1 MCTPEAYV
9 AMQVVG
15 AVTKYQADS
24 ESAKQ
29 INSNSQ
35 ATAARLRAAAITDD
49 KALQRKETADA
60 NVLADQKLKIGIQAK
75 EKKGT
80 AKLQLSEKGVGGNI
94 LDSIIG
100 QISRQEGNAFNTIDN
115 NYANLMISSGYNRL
129 AQNERY
135 GNQIFSL
142 PRANQPSFG
151 SYALQ
156 AGVNIAGMYISNAAP
171 KSPSPQSN
179 WSPDTSWMYTP
190 NNLS

>member
-1 MCTPEAYV
+1 MCNPQAYV
-9 AMQVVG
+9 AMQIIG

-24 ESAKQ
+24 AKAKS
-29 INSNSQ
+29 INDNTN

-49 KALQRKETADA
+49 KALQRKETADTR
-60 NVLADQKLKIGIQAK
+60 VLGDKKFKIGIEAK

-80 AKLQLSEKGVGGNI
+80 AKLGLAEKGVGGNI

-115 NYANLMISSGYNRL
+115 NYASLITASGYNRL

-135 GNQIFSL
+135 GNQIYSL
-142 PRANQPSFG
+142 PRAAQPSFG

-156 AGVNIAGMYISNAAP
+156 AGVDIAGMYISNAAP
-171 KSPSPQSN
+171 KSTTPQTDFTDFLN
-179 WSPDTSWMYTP
+179 P
-190 NNLS
+190 